1 MPTNLATSPLAS
13 TTPLGASPDQ
23 ATTITP
29 VSATFNRAPSAATH
43 SIELY
48 ERYLPPEAQTFEAR
62 RERLAQYHTVLSELQ
77 SGARQIDPTKGAHQ
91 RGAEVNLESLSPNIP
106 VLVVGDLHGE
116 IDNFRRI
123 LLDRDNLSRIAHGEL
138 VLVLQG
144 DLIHPE
150 HGDLYGM
157 SSSLQLLELFMNL
170 KIAFPH
176 HVVSLVGNH
185 DPIQEWAYK
194 RYRTEDLQITVV
206 NQADEFRQHLAAILE
221 LEGADTQVD
230 IPLHLNRMAAC
241 TEKSPLYCVGKGFAV
256 VHAGPMVGCTR
267 DEMRSA
273 SPIDNADTFLVARGA
288 LEGSSLD
295 TLDPERARTYRIY
308 MQATWSRFESRSKS
322 GPSYTWGDVQAFMH
336 LLGQTHG
343 ALLVGHTPPKDS
355 NAFMQQIQP
364 PPDRDHGEVGTT
376 HYALTASRKD
386 ALGYA
391 VLLDGVLSFQSL
403 S

>member
-1 MPTNLATSPLAS
+1 M
-13 TTPLGASPDQ
+13 Q
-23 ATTITP
+23 
-29 VSATFNRAPSAATH
+29 
-43 SIELY
+43 LY
-48 ERYLPPEAQTFEAR
+48 ERHLPSEVQTFEER

-77 SGARQIDPTKGAHQ
+77 SGARQIDPTRGADQ
-91 RGAEVNLESLSPNIP
+91 RGSEINLESLSPNIP

-116 IDNFRRI
+116 IDNFKRI
-123 LLDRDNLSRIAHGEL
+123 LLDRDNLSRIANGEL

-150 HGDLYGM
+150 HGDLYDM
-157 SSSLQLLELFMNL
+157 NSSLQLLELFMNL

-185 DPIQEWAYK
+185 DPIQEWAHK
-194 RYRTEDLQITVV
+194 RYRTEDCQIAVV
-206 NQADEFRQHLAAILE
+206 NQADEFRQHLAAVLE
-221 LEGADTQVD
+221 SEGADPRFDV
-230 IPLHLNRMAAC
+230 PLYLTRMAAC
-241 TEKSPLYCVGKGFAV
+241 TEKSPLYCVGQGFAV

-267 DEMRSA
+267 DEMRNA
-273 SPIDNADTFLVARGA
+273 SPIDNGDTFLVARGA
-288 LEGSSLD
+288 LGASSLD
-295 TLDPERARTYRIY
+295 AIDPERARAYRIY
-308 MQATWSRFESRSKS
+308 MQATWSRFETRSKS
-322 GPSYTWGDVQAFMH
+322 SPSYTWGDVKAFMD

-355 NAFMQQIQP
+355 KVFMQQIQP
-364 PPDRDHGEVGTT
+364 PPGCDYGEVGTT

-391 VLLDGVLSFQSL
+391 VMLDSVLSFQSL

>member
-1 MPTNLATSPLAS
+1 MPAIVTTSPQNAS
-13 TTPLGASPDQ
+13 KTGEACTDQPTATTPESTA
-23 ATTITP
+23 
-29 VSATFNRAPSAATH
+29 FNRASCAPTNSV
-43 SIELY
+43 ELY
-48 ERYLPPEAQTFEAR
+48 DRLIPPVVQTFAER
-62 RERLAQYHTVLSELQ
+62 RERLAQYHTILSELR
-77 SGARQIDPTKGAHQ
+77 SGAREIDPTKGALQ
-91 RGAEVNLESLSPNIP
+91 RGAEVNLEQLSPNIP

-150 HGDLYGM
+150 HGDLCDM
-157 SSSLQLLELFMNL
+157 NSSLQLLELFMNL

-185 DPIQEWAYK
+185 DPVQEWAHK
-194 RYRTEDLQITVV
+194 RYRTGDGQIAVV
-206 NQADEFRQHLAAILE
+206 NQADEFRQHLAAVLE
-221 LEGADTQVD
+221 REGADARAD
-230 IPLHLNRMAAC
+230 IPLYLDRMAAC
-241 TEKSPLYCVGKGFAV
+241 TEKSPLFCAGKGFAV
-256 VHAGPMVGCTR
+256 VHAGPIVGYTR

-273 SPIDNADTFLVARGA
+273 SPIDNTDTFLVARAA
-288 LEGSSLD
+288 LGGHSLEEAD
-295 TLDPERARTYRIY
+295 SDRARAYRIY
-308 MQATWSRFESRSKS
+308 MQAAWSRFESRSKS
-322 GPSYTWGDVQAFMH
+322 SPSYTWSDVKTFMN

-355 NAFMQQIQP
+355 NAFMHQIQP
-364 PPDRDHGEVGTT
+364 PPEDDYGEVGTT

-391 VLLDGVLSFQSL
+391 VVLDSHLCFQSL
-403 S
+403 R